1 MAGLLR
7 AIVGACILLVAGCA
21 INPPPAPAPT
31 ARCNF
36 VTYEVSAE
44 IPDPS
49 LQSRPGTPPPLHQ
62 LIDDRLRA
70 AAAAPGAA
78 PPAMLFMSGG
88 SQHGA
93 FGAGVLDE
101 WRQRAPG
108 GHLPTFQVVTGVST
122 GSILSTFAFIGD
134 TGPLVGPNGYG
145 ITSERQLLDP
155 YVEMR
160 DGHAVPLSFVR
171 VAEHG
176 AAASLAPLRRSLLGQ
191 MTDDRLAAVRDG
203 GRSGRLLLVGAVD
216 VDSGGA
222 VAFDLTE
229 MAGRVVETQDSARRE
244 ILRGCYVDAILAS
257 SSAPM
262 AAPPVFIDNRM
273 YMDGGARFGMFSDH
287 VTEVLRRQTA
297 IADSSDRAHVYLLA
311 NNDLTLPPQC
321 GYADRSLCPPAPPP
335 AATPPHRAWNLVAL
349 GLRSVDVME
358 NQVYRLSAERIQLQ
372 AQVARDRFHFLRLDD
387 GANGFSYRLTDPA
400 LPPGPGPAVRTCA
413 AWRQADVAIDDPVQ
427 FDPRYMHCLIAY
439 GRDRLN
445 AVGWATIER

>member
-7 AIVGACILLVAGCA
+7 AIVVAWTLLIAGCA
-21 INPPPAPAPT
+21 INPPPAPLPA
-31 ARCNF
+31 AMCNF
-36 VTYEVSAE
+36 VTYEVSAD

-49 LQSRPGTPPPLHQ
+49 VQNQPGTVTPFHQ
-62 LIDDRLRA
+62 LIDQRLRTA
-70 AAAAPGAA
+70 AAAAGAE

-108 GHLPTFQVVTGVST
+108 GRLPTFQVVTGVST

-134 TGPLVGPNGYG
+134 TAPLVGPNGYG
-145 ITSERQLLDP
+145 ISSERQLLDP

-171 VAEHG
+171 VVEHG
-176 AAASLAPLRRSLLGQ
+176 AAASLAPLRRNLVAQ
-191 MTDDRLAAVRDG
+191 MTDARLAAVGDG
-203 GRSGRLLLVGAVD
+203 HRAGRLLLVGAVD

-229 MAGRVVETQDSARRE
+229 MASRLVGTRDPARRE
-244 ILRGCYVDAILAS
+244 LLRGCYVDAILAS

-297 IADSSDRAHVYLLA
+297 IADASDRAHVYLLA
-311 NNDLTLPPQC
+311 NSDLTLPPQC

-335 AATPPHRAWNLVAL
+335 ATTPPHRSWNLVAL

-358 NQVYRLSAERIQLQ
+358 NQVYRLSAERIALQ

-400 LPPGPGPAVRTCA
+400 LSPDPGPATRTCA
-413 AWRQADVAIDDPVQ
+413 EWRQADVAIDDPVQ

-445 AVGWATIER
+445 AVGWARMER